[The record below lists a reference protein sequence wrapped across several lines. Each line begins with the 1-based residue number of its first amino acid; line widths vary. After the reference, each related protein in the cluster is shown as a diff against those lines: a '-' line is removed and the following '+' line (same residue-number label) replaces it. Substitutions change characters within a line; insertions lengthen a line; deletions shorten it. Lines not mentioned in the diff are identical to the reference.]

1 MLKALL
7 IDHYDSF
14 TANLAAL
21 VRKSGEVHIDVVRHD
36 GAKIE
41 KIPAYDKIIFSP
53 GPGLPSEYP
62 LMFEILDRYKE
73 TKSILGV
80 CLGHQAIGQYFGAG
94 LSNYGQVQH
103 GRIKLLKILERE
115 NILLK
120 EVPDSSEIGLYH
132 SWYVDRNQFP
142 DCLKITG
149 ESEDGTVMS
158 MAHKSYDIN
167 SVQFHPES
175 FITICGE
182 KMMNNWLND
191 KIR

>member
-1 MLKALL
+1 MHRILL

-21 VRKSGEVHIDVVRHD
+21 VRKFGDIHLDVIMHD
-36 GAKIE
+36 MAKIE
-41 KIPAYDKIIFSP
+41 KIQTYDKIIFSP

-62 LMFEILDRYKE
+62 LMFEILEKYKD

-80 CLGHQAIGQYFGAG
+80 CLGHQAIGKFFGAG
-94 LSNYGQVQH
+94 LSNFGQVQH
-103 GRIKLLKILERE
+103 GRVKYLRILDYG
-115 NILLK
+115 NTLMNGI
-120 EVPDSSEIGLYH
+120 PDNSQIGLYH
-132 SWYVDRNQFP
+132 SWYVDKNQLP

-175 FITICGE
+175 FITVYGE
-182 KMMNNWLND
+182 RMMFNWVM
-191 KIR
+191 K